1 MGGES
6 GECKG
11 LHYGVRRV
19 CFEDGERLPMLV
31 YTSTGL
37 PVFSAMNYVLG
48 KLRAQGQA
56 ANSIEQC
63 CRVLA
68 MLHHWLECAGINP
81 LSRFMQGK
89 LLDDSEVDELE
100 NLFRLESKEFVEEVA
115 MRYAKGVPS
124 LMSISNS
131 LVLTGLPRMSSDT
144 QEATY
149 KAVKSKVVSLEQF
162 RKAPA
167 KKKPRREVSMQTQT
181 IRLLHAQA
189 YLKQMA
195 YDYSARAGTT
205 AEKREALRAQ
215 AQRMADKFKSL
226 SPGLFASAEQPAPE
240 GLEVRHAQLLLE
252 TIEHAEWN
260 AKNPW
265 TEQFVR
271 KRNQLMILVLLS
283 TGMRGGELL
292 KMKTTDIHRS
302 ESVLS
307 VTRTPGDVE
316 DPRIKQPQAK
326 TRSRDLGLDDG
337 LYAALNSF
345 VGKERKAIPA
355 KQRKHPFVWTTET
368 GEPLS
373 INALSKV
380 FSVLREKTP
389 ALPRNLTAHILR
401 YTATDGLFDR
411 LSNSEATEEQAA
423 EQLRYVMGWSPS
435 SNMPA
440 RYARRKIRTK
450 ANEALLGMQKDLFA
464 KKDGHGK

>member
-1 MGGES
+1 MGCENEAS
-6 GECKG
+6 QG
-11 LHYGVRRV
+11 LSYAVRRIY
-19 CFEDGERLPMLV
+19 FEDGERLPMLV

-63 CRVLA
+63 CRVLGL
-68 MLHHWLECAGINP
+68 LHHWLDHAGID
-81 LSRFMQGK
+81 LLARCMAGK
-89 LLDDSEVDELE
+89 VLEDSEIDELE
-100 NLFRLESKEFVEEVA
+100 NLFRLESKEFVEEIA
-115 MRYAKGVPS
+115 MRYAKCAVSKP
-124 LMSISNS
+124 
-131 LVLTGLPRMSSDT
+131 PKP
-144 QEATY
+144 EATDVSQADGS
-149 KAVKSKVVSLEQF
+149 KAAKQKVVSLEQF
-162 RKAPA
+162 RKSAV
-167 KKKPRREVSMQTQT
+167 KKKQRREVSAQTQT

-205 AEKREALRAQ
+205 ATKRETIRVE

-226 SPGLFASAEQPAPE
+226 GPGVFASAEQPAPE
-240 GLEVRHAQLLLE
+240 GLEASHAQLLLE
-252 TIEHAEWN
+252 AIEPAEWN
-260 AKNPW
+260 TKNPW
-265 TEQFVR
+265 IDPFVR

-292 KMKTTDIHRS
+292 KMKTSDIHRS
-302 ESVLS
+302 EAVLS

-337 LYAALNSF
+337 LYAALNDF
-345 VGKERKAIPA
+345 VGKERRAIPA
-355 KQRKHPFVWTTET
+355 KQRKHPFMWTTET

-380 FSVLREKTP
+380 FSVLRKKTP
-389 ALPRNLTAHILR
+389 ALPRSLTAHALR
-401 YTATDGLFDR
+401 YTATDDLFDR
-411 LSNSEATEEQAA
+411 LANSEATEEQAA

-450 ANEALLGMQKDLFA
+450 ANDALLGMQKDLFS